1 MSDDFSERYGDLL
14 SGSYDCVDRIV
25 LNAYFWPGHSAGG
38 FRVWWRRLHGGSE
51 EQLDNA
57 HLMHM
62 AGRFSRRVR
71 AFGKAHGVPVIDCT
85 RDEPKHR
92 IAEAY
97 LATNSVGPGV
107 FLILVARAPARVW
120 EVCRSWAGVI
130 GNLEKKKAFVNHYLF
145 HIMDPTWGQVTI
157 KLSGHPPFGA
167 QVIGNGHEF
176 VACAG
181 QAAGLGFAKE
191 GNCFTAITTH
201 KLWLRSQTPCLGPR
215 R

>member
-1 MSDDFSERYGDLL
+1 
-14 SGSYDCVDRIV
+14 
-25 LNAYFWPGHSAGG
+25 
-38 FRVWWRRLHGGSE
+38 
-51 EQLDNA
+51 
-57 HLMHM
+57 
-62 AGRFSRRVR
+62 
-71 AFGKAHGVPVIDCT
+71 
-85 RDEPKHR
+85 
-92 IAEAY
+92 
-97 LATNSVGPGV
+97 
-107 FLILVARAPARVW
+107 
-120 EVCRSWAGVI
+120 
-130 GNLEKKKAFVNHYLF
+130 
-145 HIMDPTWGQVTI
+145 VTI